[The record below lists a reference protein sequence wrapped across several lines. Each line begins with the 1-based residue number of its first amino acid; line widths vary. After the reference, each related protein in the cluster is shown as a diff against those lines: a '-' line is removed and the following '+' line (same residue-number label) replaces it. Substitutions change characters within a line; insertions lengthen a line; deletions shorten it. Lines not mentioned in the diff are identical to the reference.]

1 MTSPTGTATRNATVT
16 DHRLRTYGLVGAVA
30 SFVGAVCAVF
40 IIAWEPMVADDRFSY
55 PFDAGWFAL
64 WQVVFAVQHAAMLPL
79 FAGLLILERRHP
91 SRALRIGTWVALAGQ
106 VALTVLELV
115 AITAADS
122 PVDTGRGALVGGLY
136 GVPMLLLG
144 LGMVIAGVGASR
156 VRLFG
161 GADRWL
167 PLALGVYVFVVLF
180 PAVFGPMVAG
190 RIAIGVWLLGFA
202 ALGLAIRRPTQSSAA
217 PPASS
222 VSPSITTTA

>member
-1 MTSPTGTATRNATVT
+1 MTTPMTSTATPTVT
-16 DHRLRTYGLVGAVA
+16 VSDQRLRTYGLVGAVA
-30 SFVGAVCAVF
+30 SLIGAVCAVV
-40 IIAWEPMVADDRFSY
+40 IIGWEPMVAEDRFSY
-55 PFDAGWFAL
+55 PFDAGWFAT

-122 PVDTGRGALVGGLY
+122 PVDTGRGAVVGGLY
-136 GVPMLLLG
+136 GVPMVLLG
-144 LGMVIAGVGASR
+144 LGMVVAGAGALR
-156 VRLFG
+156 AGLFE

-202 ALGLAIRRPTQSSAA
+202 ALGLAIRRAGR
-217 PPASS
+217 
-222 VSPSITTTA
+222 